1 MNLQHFFDH
10 WSIRENPF
18 RGEEARQD
26 AVFQKLGELSHAA
39 AAEGRMLSAAHSDFE
54 KILGQ
59 IQKPSTSIVFG
70 EKGSGK
76 TAIRLQIAVA
86 VADHNRANPEAKA
99 LLIAYDELNTV
110 LDRFHER
117 AGGGDPLEVLRK
129 LRLQDH
135 IDGILMAAVPGIIDT
150 IIGETASGR
159 SIDLGEGVR
168 RRARALDPTSRN
180 DLLILQALYDRPERA
195 DDRTA
200 KLRAT
205 LRVRRPLGELGWT
218 IGAYGGWII
227 PVAVVIAFFT
237 IGAGETNTLWNAAFF
252 LAFAAWAALM
262 VKRFAWDA
270 AAMRRTARKLRRQIR
285 ICKRTEK
292 SFASSLASI
301 DPRHRHEGVLPLSD
315 APDTRYA
322 LIDRLR
328 QVLKA
333 FGYTSM
339 IVVID
344 RVDEPSLVNGDA
356 ERMRAVVWPMLN
368 NKFLQQDALGVKML
382 LPIELRHAIYR
393 ESSQFFQEARLDKQN
408 MVDRLSWSGAMLFD
422 LCEARLRACRAE
434 EAEPMSLLDMFAEDV
449 TRQDLVDA
457 LEQMHQPRDAFKF
470 IYACLNEHCQNV
482 TADQQQFRVPRL
494 VLDAVRKRQAERV
507 QSLYRGIGPA

>member
-10 WSIRENPF
+10 WSISENPF

-26 AVFQKLGELSHAA
+26 AVFRKLGEAA
-39 AAEGRMLSAAHSDFE
+39 GEGRAHVAAHSDFE

-59 IQKPSTSIVFG
+59 LDRPSTSIVFG

-76 TAIRLQIAVA
+76 TAIRMQIAAA
-86 VADHNRANPEAKA
+86 VADHNAANPEAKA

-117 AGGGDPLEVLRK
+117 AGGGEPLDTLRRI
-129 LRLQDH
+129 RLQDH
-135 IDGILMAAVPGIIDT
+135 IDGILMAAVPGMVDT
-150 IIGETASGR
+150 VIGETASGR
-159 SIDLGEGVR
+159 STDLGEGVR
-168 RRARALDPTSRN
+168 RRARGLDPTSRT
-180 DLLILQALYDRPERA
+180 DLVILQALYDRPERA

-200 KLRAT
+200 KLRSA
-205 LRVRRPLGELGWT
+205 LRVRPPLGELIWAL
-218 IGAYGGWII
+218 GAYGGWVL
-227 PVAVVIAFFT
+227 PVAVVVAFFSV
-237 IGAGETNTLWNAAFF
+237 GGGETGVLWNTAFF
-252 LAFAAWAALM
+252 LALAAWLALM
-262 VKRFAWDA
+262 VKRFVWDGA
-270 AAMRRTARKLRRQIR
+270 NLRRTARRIRRQVR
-285 ICKRTEK
+285 VTNRPEQG
-292 SFASSLASI
+292 FARSISSI
-301 DPRHRHEGVLPLSD
+301 DPKHRHEGVLPMSD

-328 QVLKA
+328 QVLAA
-333 FGYTSM
+333 FGYASM
-339 IVVID
+339 IVVVD
-344 RVDEPSLVNGDA
+344 RVDEPSLINGDA
-356 ERMRAVVWPMLN
+356 ERMRALVWPMLN

-382 LPIELRHAIYR
+382 LPIELRHAIYK

-408 MVDRLSWSGAMLFD
+408 MVDRLSWSGAMLYD
-422 LCEARLRACRAE
+422 LCEARLRACRVE
-434 EAEPMSLLDMFAEDV
+434 GAEPMSLLDLFAEDV

-482 TADQQQFRVPRL
+482 TAEQQQFRVPRL
-494 VLDAVRKRQAERV
+494 VLDNVRKRQAERV

>member
-26 AVFQKLGELSHAA
+26 AVFQKLGDEAG
-39 AAEGRMLSAAHSDFE
+39 EGRLHTAAHSDFE

-59 IQKPSTSIVFG
+59 LDRPSTSIVFG

-76 TAIRLQIAVA
+76 TAIRLQIAAA
-86 VADHNRANPEAKA
+86 VAEHNKANPDGKA

-110 LDRFHER
+110 LDRFYER
-117 AGGGDPLEVLRK
+117 AGGGDALEVLRK

-135 IDGILMAAVPGIIDT
+135 IDGILMAAVPGMVDT

-168 RRARALDPTSRN
+168 RRARSLDPTSRN
-180 DLLILQALYDRPERA
+180 DLLILQSMYDRPERA

-200 KLRAT
+200 KLRSA
-205 LRVRRPLGELGWT
+205 LRVRRPLGELGWAL
-218 IGAYGGWII
+218 GAYGGWVI
-227 PVAVVIAFFT
+227 PIAIVVAFFT
-237 IGAGETNTLWNAAFF
+237 IGNAETNVFWNTAFF
-252 LAFAAWAALM
+252 LALAAWIALM
-262 VKRFAWDA
+262 VKRFVVDA
-270 AAMRRTARKLRRQIR
+270 ATMRRTARKLRRQIR
-285 ICKRTEK
+285 VCKRTEQ
-292 SFASSLASI
+292 SYAASLASI
-301 DPRHRHEGVLPLSD
+301 DPKHRHEGVLPISD

-328 QVLKA
+328 QVLAA
-333 FGYTSM
+333 FGYTAM

-368 NKFLQQDALGVKML
+368 NKFLQQDSLGVKML
-382 LPIELRHAIYR
+382 LPIELRHAIYK

-408 MVDRLSWSGAMLFD
+408 MVDRLSWSGGMLYD
-422 LCEARLRACRAE
+422 LCEARLRACRVEGAE
-434 EAEPMSLLDMFAEDV
+434 SMSLLDMFAEDV

-494 VLDAVRKRQAERV
+494 VLDNVRKRQAERV